1 MKSKQLIFIDDSG
14 DPGFKLE
21 KGASGLFVV
30 ACVIF
35 SDTIEAELV
44 SASIKA
50 LKRDS
55 GWKQEREYKFHKTTE
70 DQKKAF
76 FKETSRFNFRIR
88 AIVVDKSKVEEPKLK
103 KDDSFYQK
111 IVVEV
116 LDRFKGMKEANVY
129 LDGEKGRNYRNR
141 SAAELRKVLNRNKQR
156 ISKFKVEDSKGNVL
170 IQLADMIAGAI
181 REKYELKGSSGLG
194 YLRSMKDKIE
204 EIYLYK

>member
-1 MKSKQLIFIDDSG
+1 MDDSG

-141 SAAELRKVLNRNKQR
+141 SAAELRKILNKNKQR
-156 ISKFKVEDSKGNVL
+156 IAKFKVEDSKGNVL

-181 REKYELKGSSGLG
+181 REKYELKGPSGLG
-194 YLRSMKDKIE
+194 YLRPMKDKIE